1 MKKLLLIMLLT
12 FTTMASADEGR
23 YSMISA
29 GEFNHVIWVLDT
41 DKGKIKFCWR
51 AGEPTL
57 RKIYCNKEGWK
68 DLNDD
73 ED

>member
-29 GEFNHVIWVLDT
+29 GEFNTVIWVLDSEEVQILS
-41 DKGKIKFCWR
+41 DVWGR
-51 AGEPTL
+51 V
-57 RKIYCNKEGWK
+57 Y
-68 DLNDD
+68 
-73 ED
+73 